1 MESIDIF
8 IIKHKTSDVY
18 FENMGWN
25 GPNWTMNENKAKIYV
40 NLSNARRRITLLTNG
55 KPPYPSVI
63 VKMTATFVEILD
75 EVDRIK
81 KAKETRVLKDHQY
94 KIYSAKCKME
104 NAQKEMER
112 AKNDLDNAKKELGIQ

>member
-8 IIKHKTSDVY
+8 IIKLKTSDVY
-18 FENMGWN
+18 FENTGWN

-40 NLSNARRRITLLTNG
+40 KLSNARRRVTLLTNE
-55 KPPYPSVI
+55 KPSCPSVI

-81 KAKETRVLKDHQY
+81 KAKEARVLKDHQH